1 LGGRETPMKQLAF
14 VLLLAGAV
22 VGPVQADPLKPG
34 LTDTAKSP
42 HVAIRSV
49 GLTEVRWS
57 SGFWADRFDTC
68 RTSTVPALGRIME
81 GSDRSQFLHNFR
93 IAAGLEEGKHRG
105 PAWND
110 GDFYKWLEAAAA
122 VYAVTHDADLDRR
135 MDEAIHVLAKAQRA
149 DGYLHTPV
157 LIRSRNGD
165 KTAKPFED
173 RLNFEMYNF
182 GHLFSAACVH
192 HRATAKKTLLEIAV
206 KAAAFLEEAFKDP
219 TPALARNSV
228 CPSHYMGTIELY
240 RTTRDKKH
248 LELAKKFLA
257 LRDLV
262 IDGTDD
268 NQDRI
273 PFDKQTEAVG
283 HAVRANY
290 LYAGVADVYA
300 ETGDKTLLPPLTR
313 IWENVV
319 RRKMYVT
326 GACGALYDGASP
338 DGAKDQKQIARTHQA
353 YGRDYQLPNSTAH
366 NETCAAV
373 GNALWNWRM
382 LQITGEP
389 KFADTLELVLYNA
402 VLAGVDLD
410 GTRFF
415 YTNTLRQLDTMPAEL
430 RWSRTREPW
439 ISSYCCPPNVARM
452 IAEVGGFAYGRSDDS
467 LWIHLYGSNRLD
479 TQLLGG
485 ERVRI
490 TQTTEYPWNGDVK
503 ITVDAAP
510 DREFALQLRIPAWAD
525 GAAVTVNGKEL
536 ATRPVAGK
544 YAAIRRP
551 WAVGDVVQ
559 LTLPMRVRLVQA
571 HPLVEE
577 LRNQVAVQRGPIV
590 YCLESTDLEKGMAL
604 TQVQIPRTIELSAR
618 FQPKVLRGVT
628 ILEGK
633 GLASGEPTWGD
644 ELYRELRPV
653 AGHPVALRLIPYYA
667 WGNRGPSEMTVWL
680 PLTPG

>member
-1 LGGRETPMKQLAF
+1 MMRLAF
-14 VLLLAGAV
+14 VLGFGLAVAQ
-22 VGPVQADPLKPG
+22 PLRADPLKPG
-34 LTDTAKSP
+34 LTDTANSP
-42 HVAIRSV
+42 HVVIRSV
-49 GLTEVRWS
+49 GLNEVHWTT
-57 SGFWADRFDTC
+57 GFWADRFDTC
-68 RTSTVPALGRIME
+68 RKNAVPAMGRIME
-81 GSDRSQFLHNFR
+81 GSDRSQFLVNFR

-105 PAWND
+105 PPFND
-110 GDFYKWLEAAAA
+110 GDYYKWLEAAAA
-122 VYAVTHDADLDRR
+122 VYAVTQDAELDRQ
-135 MDEAIHVLAKAQRA
+135 MDEAIRVVAKAQRA

-157 LIRSRNGD
+157 LIRLRNGD
-165 KTAKPFED
+165 QAAKPFED

-182 GHLFSAACVH
+182 GHLFTAACVH
-192 HRATAKKTLLEIAV
+192 HRATGKKTLLDVAV
-206 KAAAFLEEAFKDP
+206 KAAAFLDEAFREP
-219 TPALARNSV
+219 TPALARNAV

-240 RTTRDKKH
+240 RTMRDKKH

-262 IDGTDD
+262 TDGTDD

-273 PFDKQTEAVG
+273 PFHKQTEAVG

-300 ETGDKTLLPPLTR
+300 ETGDKTLMPPLTK

-319 RRKMYVT
+319 LRKMYVT

-353 YGRDYQLPNSTAH
+353 YGRDYQLPNSAAH

-389 KFADTLELVLYNA
+389 KYADTLELILFNA
-402 VLAGVDLD
+402 VLAGMDLD

-439 ISSYCCPPNVARM
+439 ISSYCCPPNVVRT
-452 IAEVGGFAYGRSDDS
+452 IAEVGGYAYGRSDDS
-467 LWIHLYGSNRLD
+467 LWIHLYGSNKVD

-485 ERVRI
+485 ERVRL
-490 TQTTEYPWNGDVK
+490 TQTTDYPWDGDVK

-510 DREFALQLRIPAWAD
+510 EREFALQLRIPAWAE
-525 GAAVTVNGKEL
+525 GATVTVNGKEW

-544 YAAIRRP
+544 YAALRRT
-551 WAVGDVVQ
+551 WAAGDVVQ
-559 LTLPMRVRLVQA
+559 LALPLRVRLVQA

-590 YCLESTDLEKGMAL
+590 YCLESNDLEKGMTL
-604 TQVQIPRTIELSAR
+604 TQVQIPRTIELKAQ
-618 FQPKVLRGVT
+618 FQPKVLGGVT
-628 ILEGK
+628 VLEGK
-633 GLASGEPTWGD
+633 GVASGEPAWGD

-653 AGHPVALRLIPYYA
+653 ASHAVALRLIPYYA
-667 WGNRGPSEMTVWL
+667 RGNRGPSEMTVWL

>member
-1 LGGRETPMKQLAF
+1 MKRLAITLAF
-14 VLLLAGAV
+14 GLV
-22 VGPVQADPLKPG
+22 VAQPLQAEPAAQLKPG
-34 LTDTAKSP
+34 LTDTANSP
-42 HVAIRSV
+42 HVVIRSV
-49 GLTEVRWS
+49 GLTEVRWT
-57 SGFWADRFDTC
+57 SGFWAERFDTC
-68 RTSTVPALGRIME
+68 RKSTVPTMGRIME
-81 GSDRSQFLHNFR
+81 GTDRSQFLHNFR

-122 VYAVTHDADLDRR
+122 VYAVTQDADLDRQ
-135 MDEAIHVLAKAQRA
+135 MDEAIRVLAKAQRA

-157 LIRSRNGD
+157 LIRARNGD

-192 HRATAKKTLLEIAV
+192 HRATGKKTLLDVAV
-206 KAAAFLEEAFKDP
+206 KAAAFLDEAFKDP
-219 TPALARNSV
+219 TAALARNSV

-240 RTTRDKKH
+240 RTTHDKAH
-248 LELAKKFLA
+248 LQLAKKFLA

-262 IDGTDD
+262 TDGTDD

-273 PFDKQTEAVG
+273 PFTKQTEAVG

-300 ETGDKTLLPPLTR
+300 ETGDKTLLLPLTK
-313 IWENVV
+313 IWDNVT

-338 DGAKDQKQIARTHQA
+338 EGAKEQKQIARTHQA
-353 YGRDYQLPNSTAH
+353 YGRAYQLPNSTAH

-415 YTNTLRQLDTMPAEL
+415 YTNTLRQLDTMPVDL
-430 RWSRTREPW
+430 RWPRTREPW
-439 ISSYCCPPNVARM
+439 ISSYCCPPNVARI
-452 IAEVGGFAYGRSDDS
+452 IAEVGNYAYGRSDDS
-467 LWIHLYGSNRLD
+467 VWIHLYGSNKLA
-479 TQLLGG
+479 TQLPGG
-485 ERVRI
+485 EPVRL
-490 TQTTEYPWNGDVK
+490 TQTTDYPWDGDVK
-503 ITVDAAP
+503 ITIDAAP
-510 DREFALQLRIPAWAD
+510 EREFALRLRIPAWAD
-525 GAAVTVNGKEL
+525 GATLTVNGKDC
-536 ATRPVAGK
+536 AVRPVAGT
-544 YAAIRRP
+544 YAAIRRV
-551 WAVGDVVQ
+551 WAAGDVVQ

-577 LRNQVAVQRGPIV
+577 LRNQVAVLRGPLV
-590 YCLESTDLEKGMAL
+590 YCLESTDLEKGVTL
-604 TQVQIPRTIELSAR
+604 TQVQIPRTIELKAQ
-618 FQPKVLRGVT
+618 FQPKMLGGVT
-628 ILEGK
+628 ILERK
-633 GLASGEPTWGD
+633 GVASGEPAWGD
-644 ELYRELRPV
+644 ELYRELQPV
-653 AGHPVALRLIPYYA
+653 ARHPVALRLIPYFA
-667 WGNRGPSEMTVWL
+667 WGNRGASEMTVWL
-680 PLTPG
+680 PLTPD